1 MAALTYNQAR
11 AALELV
17 LHELQSSALDVEVL
31 ATLYRRGQGYAKHCA
46 AILETVEQEVL
57 LWDTR
62 AEGAVAPVP
71 YTQDAPAE
79 DQRGDDR

>member
-1 MAALTYNQAR
+1 MDTLTYNQAR

-17 LHELQSSALDVEVL
+17 LNELQSSDLDVEAL

-46 AILETVEQEVL
+46 GILETVEQEVL

-62 AEGAVAPVP
+62 SDGATEPVP

-79 DQRGDDR
+79 D

>member
-17 LHELQSSALDVEVL
+17 LNELQSSDLDVEAL

-46 AILETVEQEVL
+46 SILETVEQEVL
-57 LWDTR
+57 LWDTP
-62 AEGAVAPVP
+62 ADAAAAPVP
-71 YTQDAPAE
+71 YTQNASAE
-79 DQRGDDR
+79 DRRVNNP